1 MGAGGQGYSKV
12 RSLSLGRR
20 SRHGTPGRQLD
31 GFQPA
36 AANGGGVTS
45 SRRHRTRPRAGP
57 RPAPPPAASSCKGRA
72 PGLEKEGPRPEGGWP
87 GATEPRRRAQ
97 AAARV
102 RAPPRPP
109 FHFAPSP
116 RCRGAR
122 EAGGAGLL
130 LGAWLPRWPGWVSA
144 AEAERAGRLGRRR
157 LERARR
163 VGPRAGWVAWGPSYS
178 RGGCR
183 DF

>member
-1 MGAGGQGYSKV
+1 MGAGGLGYSKV

-102 RAPPRPP
+102 RAPPTTTLPLRPQP
-109 FHFAPSP
+109 PLQRRPGGGRGGASAGGVATALAGLGIGG
-116 RCRGAR
+116 RGGAR
-122 EAGGAGLL
+122 RTPGTAKAGARQASGTQ
-130 LGAWLPRWPGWVSA
+130 
-144 AEAERAGRLGRRR
+144 GRLGG
-157 LERARR
+157 
-163 VGPRAGWVAWGPSYS
+163 VGSELL
-178 RGGCR
+178 
-183 DF
+183 